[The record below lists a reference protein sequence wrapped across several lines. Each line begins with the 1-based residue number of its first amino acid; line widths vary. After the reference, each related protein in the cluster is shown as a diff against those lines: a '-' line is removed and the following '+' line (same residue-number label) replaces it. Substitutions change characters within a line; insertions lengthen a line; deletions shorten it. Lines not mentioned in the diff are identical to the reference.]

1 MTAMQLWNSSNN
13 NNAATTTDCTSQFSL
28 EDCGFDKLAQF
39 HQSTK
44 AICLDL
50 YPEEY
55 KMYSPL
61 CMTATLQGIL
71 ADIMKS
77 EVIEYFEDLTTISDY
92 VNGIP
97 SDPLTLEAEEKFEGE
112 EERAFA
118 SWEEE
123 EEEDDPWEE
132 EEEEAGEWY
141 CYEEGDPTCCSD
153 CWGEEADW
161 EEFEKDP

>member
-1 MTAMQLWNSSNN
+1 MTIETTTTINPT
-13 NNAATTTDCTSQFSL
+13 TTTDCTNQFSL

-39 HQSTK
+39 HRLTK
-44 AICLDL
+44 ATCLDL

-97 SDPLTLEAEEKFEGE
+97 SDPLTLEAEEEFEGE
-112 EERAFA
+112 EGEPFE
-118 SWEEE
+118 SELWDEE
-123 EEEDDPWEE
+123 EEEDPDPWEE
-132 EEEEAGEWY
+132 EEE
-141 CYEEGDPTCCSD
+141 DP
-153 CWGEEADW
+153 
-161 EEFEKDP
+161 

>member
-1 MTAMQLWNSSNN
+1 MTTETN
-13 NNAATTTDCTSQFSL
+13 TTPIMDCINQFSI

-61 CMTATLQGIL
+61 CITATLQGML

-97 SDPLTLEAEEKFEGE
+97 SDPLTLEAEEIFEGE
-112 EERAFA
+112 EGEPFE
-118 SWEEE
+118 SELWDEE
-123 EEEDDPWEE
+123 EEEDPDPWEE
-132 EEEEAGEWY
+132 EEE
-141 CYEEGDPTCCSD
+141 DP
-153 CWGEEADW
+153 
-161 EEFEKDP
+161 